1 MCAACLKLIYI
12 VLPWFFACRSS
23 RAKPSLLKRAAKC
36 ASAIA
41 MPLDLLA
48 RQVCA
53 TLQRC
58 CMVFAVTPKSHQQ
71 APLLGAWI
79 AIHGQTS
86 QKHHQQ
92 NPFETATP
100 MKPHHASTSHPNQ
113 SSRRLRRWQSLAPKD
128 RWSPPLRWSF
138 GTLGV
143 QACCCLHGNGWYN
156 PGDPWYPSNM

>member
-79 AIHGQTS
+79 AIYSNTRANFTKTS
-86 QKHHQQ
+86 STKPFWNSNPNETSSCEHQ
-92 NPFETATP
+92 PPKPVIPAPPTALAKPCPKGPVVTSTP
-100 MKPHHASTSHPNQ
+100 LVIRNSGCPGVLLPA
-113 SSRRLRRWQSLAPKD
+113 WQWLI
-128 RWSPPLRWSF
+128 
-138 GTLGV
+138 
-143 QACCCLHGNGWYN
+143 
-156 PGDPWYPSNM
+156 